1 MGNAVVCDS
10 FSIKFDSLLVT
21 HNKSLIRLNMIFL
34 PLPKKKPNKMKM
46 SNRNNQKIWFCLRNL
61 LSCCLTAGISVI
73 CESSHEACCKF
84 LVGMNGKYLRYQKC
98 HPWLWSIKAT
108 RSIEANNWDR
118 FKRKTR
124 WMHLNCILQYD
135 EFFCLWKS
143 LCCRKH
149 LG

>member
-1 MGNAVVCDS
+1 MLWYVIHFPLN
-10 FSIKFDSLLVT
+10 
-21 HNKSLIRLNMIFL
+21 LIHFL
-34 PLPKKKPNKMKM
+34 WLIINHWLDLIWSSSHCQKKNNKMKM

-108 RSIEANNWDR
+108 RSIEAHNWDR
-118 FKRKTR
+118 FKRKTW

-135 EFFCLWKS
+135 VFFCLWKL